1 MNIEIHHS
9 LADLQAELDRW
20 MDLLP
25 EAVLPQVLDAL
36 DQADLRREAGVTV
49 YPPREDTFRALRL
62 TQPQDVKCVILG
74 QDPYHGPGQA
84 NGLSFSV
91 SEGCKFPPSLRNIF
105 QELASDLECEIPVS
119 GDLTPWAQQG
129 VLLLNSI
136 LTVEEGR
143 PASHAHLGWNILTEA
158 VLHALLTLEQ
168 PIVFLLWGR
177 YAQQSVAAAKQGLD
191 LARKKLLPSAHP
203 SPLSARRGFFG
214 SRPFS
219 QVNAY
224 LVSEGV
230 PPIRWELP

>member
-1 MNIEIHHS
+1 MNVEIHS
-9 LADLQAELDRW
+9 LSDLQAELGSW
-20 MDLLP
+20 YELLP
-25 EAVLPQVLDAL
+25 ESVLAQVLDTLAQV
-36 DQADLRREAGVTV
+36 DQRREEGVTV
-49 YPPREDTFRALRL
+49 YPPREDIFRALRL

-105 QELASDLECEIPVS
+105 KELASDMECEVPVS

-129 VLLLNSI
+129 VLMLNSI
-136 LTVEEGR
+136 LTVEEAQ
-143 PASHAHLGWNILTEA
+143 PASHANLGWNVLTEA

-168 PIVFLLWGR
+168 PIVFLLWGK
-177 YAQQSVAAAKQGLD
+177 YAQQAVTAASQGLD
-191 LARKKLLPSAHP
+191 RAHKKLLTSVHP

-219 QVNAY
+219 QANAY
-224 LVSEGV
+224 LVSEGAE
-230 PPIRWELP
+230 PIRWELP

>member
-1 MNIEIHHS
+1 MNVEIHS
-9 LADLQAELDRW
+9 LSDLQAELGSW
-20 MDLLP
+20 YDLLP
-25 EAVLPQVLDAL
+25 ESVLAQVLDTLAQV
-36 DQADLRREAGVTV
+36 DQRREEGVTV
-49 YPPREDTFRALRL
+49 YPPREDIFRALRL

-105 QELASDLECEIPVS
+105 KELASDMECEVPVS

-129 VLLLNSI
+129 VLMLNSI
-136 LTVEEGR
+136 LTVEEAQ
-143 PASHAHLGWNILTEA
+143 PASHANLGWNVLTEA

-168 PIVFLLWGR
+168 PIVFLLWGK
-177 YAQQSVAAAKQGLD
+177 YAQQAVTAASQGLD
-191 LARKKLLPSAHP
+191 LAHKKLLTSVHP

-219 QVNAY
+219 QANAY
-224 LVSEGV
+224 LVSEGAE
-230 PPIRWELP
+230 PIRWELP